1 MTAMDWPRFVLSSLF
16 VLGLMAALLWWL
28 KRRQTPW
35 TPGGQGRRI
44 RLLETL
50 PLGLKHKML
59 LVQVDQQM
67 MLVAV
72 TGQDIRTLHAWTG
85 SAQGPEGAPDSAAGQ
100 SAADTFPPF
109 SAGGRAS

>member
-1 MTAMDWPRFVLSSLF
+1 MTAMDWPRFVLSTLF

-28 KRRQTPW
+28 KQRQTPW
-35 TPGGQGRRI
+35 TPNGQGRRI

-50 PLGLKHKML
+50 PLGLKHKMM

-72 TGQDIRTLHAWTG
+72 TGQDIRTLHAWSG
-85 SAQGPEGAPDSAAGQ
+85 AAHGPEGMPVAASGQVAPDP
-100 SAADTFPPF
+100 FPPF